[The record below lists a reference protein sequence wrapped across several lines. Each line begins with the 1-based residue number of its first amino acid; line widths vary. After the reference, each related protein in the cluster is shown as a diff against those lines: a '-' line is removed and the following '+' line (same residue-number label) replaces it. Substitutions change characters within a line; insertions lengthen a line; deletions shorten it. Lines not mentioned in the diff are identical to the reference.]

1 MSAPG
6 PRRPWLYDPSA
17 GDLLVRAHRPPSAG
31 AAADVVSDAVW
42 RDVLRLVR
50 WATATL
56 DCPPELVTGTAWRT
70 AATSAALLR
79 RLPGLC
85 VAAGLAWPGVP
96 AGAVD
101 ADDSARARLRAATHR
116 LAALL
121 GSPDAEL
128 GDPALL
134 AAVVAD
140 VDAVG
145 AAAIALLAEEAD
157 WTVRR

>member
-1 MSAPG
+1 MSTPG

-50 WATATL
+50 WAAATL
-56 DCPPELVTGTAWRT
+56 DCAPGLLAGTAWRT

-96 AGAVD
+96 VGPGD
-101 ADDSARARLRAATHR
+101 ADDSGRARLRTATDR

-128 GDPALL
+128 GDPVLL
-134 AAVVAD
+134 AAVAAD

-145 AAAIALLAEEAD
+145 AAAIALLAEETD

>member
-17 GDLLVRAHRPPSAG
+17 GGLVVRAHRPPSAG
-31 AAADVVSDAVW
+31 AAAVVVSDAVW
-42 RDVLRLVR
+42 RDVLGLVR
-50 WATATL
+50 WAAATL
-56 DCPPELVTGTAWRT
+56 DCAPGLVGGMAWRT
-70 AATSAALLR
+70 AASSAALLR

-85 VAAGLAWPGVP
+85 VAAGLDWPGVP
-96 AGAVD
+96 DGAES
-101 ADDSARARLRAATHR
+101 AEGSARARMRTAADR

-121 GSPDAEL
+121 GAPHAEL

-134 AAVVAD
+134 AAVAAD

-145 AAAIALLAEEAD
+145 AAAIALVAEEAD
-157 WTVRR
+157 WAVRR